1 MTISENNRKKTSVTV
16 ATKRLNFQD
25 LWGYRKKTPTAANDL
40 DLILGSVFSLP
51 LAYWRKNFFFKGMT
65 DDQLAEATLGN
76 FPATP
81 KKQGTHPVFALKPV
95 LNHIGFVVCPCSSQP
110 QYSPVPWIEKGTRLL
125 HTNHEMD
132 RRSYLVNHIQF
143 NMPASMASRLRFQG
157 EVSQIDIITPPR
169 KNIRITPDAF

>member
-1 MTISENNRKKTSVTV
+1 MKNTFLT
-16 ATKRLNFQD
+16 FQD
-25 LWGYRKKTPTAANDL
+25 LWGHRSKTLTAAEDL
-40 DLILGSVFSLP
+40 DVILVSVTSLP
-51 LAYWRKNFFFKGMT
+51 LPYWRKNFFFKGMT
-65 DDQLAEATLGN
+65 DDRLAETTHGN

-81 KKQGTHPVFALKPV
+81 KKQGTHPVFAMKPV

-125 HTNHEMD
+125 HTNRKMD

-143 NMPASMASRLRFQG
+143 NMPASVASRLRFQG

-169 KNIRITPDAF
+169 KNKG